1 MRNGPMENIMED
13 RRDVVIL
20 PPVTNEPCCSIEY
33 RLESVQEARR
43 HSGEQAVAV
52 VNPRSDKSGDIRLR
66 SPKRQ
71 RLDATPEKT
80 ELAKATV
87 HTTWRLIDR
96 SDSSRTPRSCTEV
109 EGRIKAPQTLSSPM
123 SRWMHR
129 LRVAH
134 HRKSVFSGLSLLK
147 RIHSAIRS
155 TSSSI
160 RRRCC
165 GWRAPCVKLR
175 VIGVEVR

>member
-1 MRNGPMENIMED
+1 MRPQSSPVIVAVTRTRRNESRCSNRAGTLEQLHEVKERQSLYSMRNGPMENIMED

-33 RLESVQEARR
+33 RLESVQEAHR

-80 ELAKATV
+80 ELAKATAY
-87 HTTWRLIDR
+87 RPPNL
-96 SDSSRTPRSCTEV
+96 
-109 EGRIKAPQTLSSPM
+109 AP
-123 SRWMHR
+123 H
-129 LRVAH
+129 
-134 HRKSVFSGLSLLK
+134 
-147 RIHSAIRS
+147 
-155 TSSSI
+155 
-160 RRRCC
+160 
-165 GWRAPCVKLR
+165 
-175 VIGVEVR
+175 